1 MRRLIAALCFAASP
15 ALADDTTTSA
25 MIADQGLA
33 ATLAHLQAQPASP
46 DRDMALAAV
55 TFLDGIEG
63 AYQDRWRV
71 GATMIPLF
79 LPVFG
84 TMLTP
89 NSNPEPLEADF
100 FNVLASDLKG
110 SMQAARAVLPADGGD
125 GALVLDR
132 GDLWFDVN
140 GDGARDMSESL
151 TSLVMLRPVED
162 EPVSIRFDA
171 ADVHWLRAYTHLIEA
186 GATLTL
192 AFDPQPAMAR
202 MLDLR
207 AAISDQEM
215 AQLQSSDGFSEMSYY
230 GDMPIYVDTIAV
242 LIQTLRQQPDKAL
255 IAETE
260 QHVRQMM
267 AENRAFWNAVAAET
281 DNDREW
287 IPNDNQQAAMGF
299 PVPPGSGAAW
309 LGVLADAERV
319 MDGDLL
325 VPYWRFASGH
335 GLNIRE
341 WLDDPQPIDLVS
353 WIQGTDAL
361 PYAAKGEVM
370 DGAAW
375 DRFVAMTQGNSG
387 LYMVL
392 FN

>member
-89 NSNPEPLEADF
+89 NSDPEPLEADF

>member
-353 WIQGTDAL
+353 WI
-361 PYAAKGEVM
+361 
-370 DGAAW
+370 
-375 DRFVAMTQGNSG
+375 
-387 LYMVL
+387 
-392 FN
+392 